1 MYRAPFCSSV
11 LKTSS
16 FALVC
21 LAGLM
26 TLNAQAQTISVNS
39 GSLGSAGNGVNTDGV
54 TFTEP
59 GPLLAPGDL
68 AAGYASGTFSST
80 SVPYNDA
87 LNPAAA
93 SPFTIEFWARPSQLI
108 TDAPG
113 PAPVFN
119 RISSDPRSGWVF
131 FQRSPGTGWNFRM
144 YNGIGSTLGFDLTG
158 GTADVDS
165 WSHVVAVWNGSS
177 ASLYVNGMLA
187 DDTNDPAA
195 SGTYVSNVGPF
206 TPLFTVGTYD
216 DGTSNPFNGL
226 IDEVAFYGAALNA
239 SQIAQH
245 YSTATTDATV
255 GAYSSLILS
264 DGAVEY
270 LQNVPE
276 PASISLLG
284 MAGCLIL
291 SRRRRARA

>member
-1 MYRAPFCSSV
+1 MKSSS
-11 LKTSS
+11 L
-16 FALVC
+16 AAVC
-21 LAGLM
+21 LAGLT
-26 TLNAQAQTISVNS
+26 TLTAQAQTISVNS
-39 GSLGSAGNGVNTDGV
+39 GSLGSAGNGTNSASV
-54 TFTEP
+54 TLTEA

-68 AAGYASGTFSST
+68 AAGYASGTASST
-80 SVPYNDA
+80 SVPYNAA

-93 SPFTIEFWARPSQLI
+93 SPFTIEFWARPSLLI

-119 RISSDPRSGWVF
+119 RISDGDRSGWVF
-131 FQRSPGTGWNFRM
+131 FQRSPSTGWNFRM
-144 YNGIGSTLGFDLTG
+144 YDGNGSNVGFSLTG
-158 GTADVDS
+158 GTAEVNL

-177 ASLYVNGMLA
+177 ASLFVNGTLA
-187 DDTNDPAA
+187 DDTNDG
-195 SGTYVSNVGPF
+195 SGTYVSNAGPSA
-206 TPLFTVGTYD
+206 PLFTVGTYD
-216 DGTSNPFNGL
+216 DGTSNPFDGL
-226 IDEVAFYGAALNA
+226 MDEVAFYGAALSA
-239 SQIAQH
+239 GQIAQH

-276 PASISLLG
+276 PASVSMLG
-284 MAGCLIL
+284 LAGCLIM